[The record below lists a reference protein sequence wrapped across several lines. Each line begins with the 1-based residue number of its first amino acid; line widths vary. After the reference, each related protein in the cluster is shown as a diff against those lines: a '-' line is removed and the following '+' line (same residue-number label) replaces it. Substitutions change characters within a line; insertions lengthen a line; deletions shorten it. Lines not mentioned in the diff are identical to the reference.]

1 MTVLSK
7 AFLVVDKPPGI
18 TSHDVVDAIRAVT
31 GIKKVGHTGTLD
43 PFATG
48 VLPLAIGGATRLI
61 QFLDESIKV
70 YDMTIRLGSA
80 TDTGDPTGTVVE
92 ERPLPTAGV
101 DQVNQVLRGF
111 IGDRQ
116 QVPPAYSAVKHKGR
130 PLYHYARQGLD
141 VEVQARPIKVHDLEL
156 ISYEPAQLRVRL
168 TCSRGTYARVLAHE
182 IATALASAGHLS
194 ALSRLQSGPFLLD
207 GALDFPQLA
216 EIVAPGS
223 GLSWESVL
231 LRRGRGEERVPWRGR
246 DEVQAAIAARA
257 VSPVRALCHLPL
269 CEVRAGDVGRL
280 QRGVGPVPAPDGVA
294 VGERYLIVC
303 GDDPVAIAERSA
315 RGPQVVR
322 SLSDDGGR
330 ARA

>member
-1 MTVLSK
+1 MSPLSK

-48 VLPLAIGGATRLI
+48 VLPLAIGGSTRLI
-61 QFLDESIKV
+61 QFLDESVKV
-70 YDMTIRLGSA
+70 YDMTIRLGAA

-92 ERPLPTAGV
+92 ERPLPTASV
-101 DQVNQVLRGF
+101 DEVREVLRGF
-111 IGDRQ
+111 LGERQ

-141 VEVQARPIKVHDLEL
+141 VEVQARPIRVHDLEL
-156 ISYEPAQLRVRL
+156 ISYTPSELRVRL
-168 TCSRGTYARVLAHE
+168 ICSRGTYARVLAHE

-194 ALSRLQSGPFLLD
+194 ALSRLQSGPFVLE
-207 GALDFPQLA
+207 GALDFLQLA
-216 EIVAPGS
+216 EIVAPAS
-223 GLSWESVL
+223 GLPWDAVL
-231 LRRGRGEERVPWRGR
+231 LRRGRGEERVPWRSR
-246 DEVQAAIAARA
+246 AEVLDALAARA
-257 VSPVRALCHLPL
+257 ISPVRALSHLPL
-269 CEVRAGDVGRL
+269 SEIRAGDVGRL
-280 QRGVGPVPAPDGVA
+280 QRGVGPVPVPDGLA
-294 VGERYLIVC
+294 VGDRYLIVC

-322 SLSDDGGR
+322 SLSDEGGR
-330 ARA
+330 SRA